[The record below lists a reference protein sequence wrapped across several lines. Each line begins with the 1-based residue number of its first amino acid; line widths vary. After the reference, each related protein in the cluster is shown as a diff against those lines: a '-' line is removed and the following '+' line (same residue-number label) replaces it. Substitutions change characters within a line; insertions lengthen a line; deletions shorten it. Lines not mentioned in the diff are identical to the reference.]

1 MKLSLGDI
9 CNFINGGTWSD
20 KEYAPYG
27 LPVLKV
33 SNCKSSGFVVEDI
46 SYLPL
51 SSAEKYAN
59 NKLHKGDVV
68 IATVGSHPNL
78 ADSAAGRSC
87 IINSIV
93 DGYYLN
99 QNAVCLRT
107 KDPSILDQRYL
118 GYHTKHRIFQ
128 HYIQMR
134 GRGAANQM
142 RIAISSIKSYEYD
155 FPNIESQRK
164 IASYLASFD
173 DLIENNQKQVRLLEE
188 AAQRL
193 YREWFVNMHFP
204 GCDSIPFINGVPEG
218 WQIVKVT
225 DLLTVKYGK
234 DHKKL
239 DDGDIPLYGSGG
251 IMRYVKPILYSGESV
266 LIPRK
271 GSLNNILYINGDFW
285 TIDTMFFTIPKMK
298 NVAKY
303 VYLFLCGLDMYSFNI
318 GAAVPSMTIKI
329 LDGIDILLPTAD
341 VLSSFEKQLLPIFE
355 HMKSLEKMNVFA
367 AEVCNRLLPKLMSGE
382 IEV

>member
-164 IASYLASFD
+164 IVSYLASFD

>member
-142 RIAISSIKSYEYD
+142 RIAISSIKS
-155 FPNIESQRK
+155 SQISK
-164 IASYLASFD
+164 A
-173 DLIENNQKQVRLLEE
+173 
-188 AAQRL
+188 
-193 YREWFVNMHFP
+193 
-204 GCDSIPFINGVPEG
+204 NG
-218 WQIVKVT
+218 K
-225 DLLTVKYGK
+225 
-234 DHKKL
+234 
-239 DDGDIPLYGSGG
+239 
-251 IMRYVKPILYSGESV
+251 
-266 LIPRK
+266 
-271 GSLNNILYINGDFW
+271 
-285 TIDTMFFTIPKMK
+285 
-298 NVAKY
+298 
-303 VYLFLCGLDMYSFNI
+303 
-318 GAAVPSMTIKI
+318 
-329 LDGIDILLPTAD
+329 
-341 VLSSFEKQLLPIFE
+341 
-355 HMKSLEKMNVFA
+355 
-367 AEVCNRLLPKLMSGE
+367 
-382 IEV
+382 